1 MSIYYKQI
9 WNVLDIPKPLTP
21 LGMSWALEY
30 RFEKQ
35 IKLLVDSKL
44 YNPEFERWLW
54 EHGQLCIADIE
65 LFLNPSNW
73 AMPIHC
79 DGDKVSSVCKI
90 NYAYCDSPSLM
101 KWYTPLKPVRKGSLS
116 YENGAKASSGD
127 LYWFEDEA
135 EEIDSE
141 EIAIHLVDVGSPHS
155 VSTTTSERR
164 CLSVNLDKV
173 LPNGTLCTEVTFN
186 MGVECLFKT

>member
-1 MSIYYKQI
+1 MSNK
-9 WNVLDIPKPLTP
+9 K
-21 LGMSWALEY
+21 
-30 RFEKQ
+30 
-35 IKLLVDSKL
+35 
-44 YNPEFERWLW
+44 
-54 EHGQLCIADIE
+54 
-65 LFLNPSNW
+65 
-73 AMPIHC
+73 
-79 DGDKVSSVCKI
+79 
-90 NYAYCDSPSLM
+90 AYEVRYGRSDVT
-101 KWYTPLKPVRKGSLS
+101 YTIC
-116 YENGAKASSGD
+116 AKN
-127 LYWFEDEA
+127 EDEA